1 MAIEQTN
8 WAQFLQ
14 PGSELAPD
22 ITFHIIEEHPSG
34 EEEKFATI
42 IFMEGPKQH
51 WDRYIDQDRM

>member
-34 EEEKFATI
+34 EEEGDSEK
-42 IFMEGPKQH
+42 
-51 WDRYIDQDRM
+51 